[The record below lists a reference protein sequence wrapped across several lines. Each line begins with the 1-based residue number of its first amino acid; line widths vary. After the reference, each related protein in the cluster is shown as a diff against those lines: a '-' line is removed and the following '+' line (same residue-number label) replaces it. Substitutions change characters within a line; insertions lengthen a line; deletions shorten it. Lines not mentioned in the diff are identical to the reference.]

1 MLAPR
6 VIVFDLDGTLLD
18 TSPDIASSCN
28 YALELFGRSAL
39 PMEEVVRYIGDGARR
54 LMSRASRMRDDDPAL
69 DGLVEEFVKHYH
81 DHPVQRTTWMPYAT
95 HALEELA
102 DMPLA
107 ICTNKPRAITDRILQ
122 ALHAEERF
130 SVVVGGDDL
139 PRAKPAPDPL
149 RHIAATLSVDPKELV
164 MVGDGPQD
172 VLCGKSVGARTI
184 AVASGYTSEV
194 FLRELHPDMLL
205 DDLRILPDIVKRWRE
220 ATVRA
225 RRSQQ
230 PPEL

>member
-18 TSPDIASSCN
+18 TSPDIAASCN
-28 YALELFGRSAL
+28 YALELFGRSVL
-39 PMEEVVRYIGDGARR
+39 PIEEVVRYVGDGARR
-54 LMSRASRMRDDDPAL
+54 LMSRASRMKDDDPDL

-81 DHPVQRTTWMPYAT
+81 EHPVQRTTWMPYAT

-107 ICTNKPRAITDRILQ
+107 ICTNKPRAITDRILE

-139 PRAKPAPDPL
+139 PRSKPAPDPL

-172 VLCGKSVGARTI
+172 VLCGKAVGARTI
-184 AVASGYTSEV
+184 AVATGYTSEV

-225 RRSQQ
+225 RRSQE
-230 PPEL
+230 PPKP